1 MLYVVT
7 KIHAHLAL
15 MDIIYLHQVVN
26 PVILHVQP
34 VFKLLEIVRRA
45 PVDSQDEELN
55 VDEIVGLDL
64 DLYLE
69 EVFQLFHS

>member
-1 MLYVVT
+1 
-7 KIHAHLAL
+7 
-15 MDIIYLHQVVN
+15 MDIIYLDQVVN

-34 VFKLLEIVRRA
+34 ALELLKIVRHA
-45 PVDSQDEELN
+45 PVDSQDKELN

-69 EVFQLFHS
+69 EVFQLFHF